1 MKEKLKALLARSLPT
16 GSVLEQTVKSGAWLG
31 AMNVASRA
39 LQIVMVIVLA
49 NLLSP
54 KDFGLLGIGLLVLS
68 GLENFSDLG
77 LNSAVIQ
84 QKEEN
89 VDRYLDTMWT
99 LQLARGAVLAT
110 VIVLIAPVVASVF
123 NEPRATDIV
132 RLIALSP
139 IFVALR
145 NPGIVYFK
153 KDLDFHLEFL
163 YQMSGSV
170 TRFAVSLA
178 WALLSPTVWALVA
191 GLVASEFVKTLFSYA
206 GHGYR
211 PWLSFDRERAGELIN
226 YGKWITGNSILYFLN
241 SEGDDAI
248 VGWLL
253 SATAL
258 GFYQMAFRLS
268 NAPATEVTQVISNV
282 MFPAFSTLQ
291 DDLWALRDAYYRM
304 LQVTMFVSFPMAF
317 GIAAVADVFVLTFL
331 GQEWAQMIT
340 VMKILAGYALLRS
353 IGKTMSPL
361 WKAIGRPDYITK
373 VSLLRV
379 VIAAILIIPATN
391 AYGINGAGLVIL
403 GTYLFPTFPIDV
415 YLAVTSIEG
424 SYTRFARELAYPL
437 IGSGAMYALVATVDQ
452 RNPLA
457 PGVVEFALL
466 VAVGAVTYA
475 AAVALLATQSRW
487 GIEKNIRSLVDALA

>member
-110 VIVLIAPVVASVF
+110 VIVLIAPIVASVF

-139 IFVALR
+139 IFMALR

-191 GLVASEFVKTLFSYA
+191 GLVASEFVKTVFSYA

-211 PWLSFDRERAGELIN
+211 PWLSLDRERAGELIN

-258 GFYQMAFRLS
+258 GFYQTAFRLS

-291 DDLWALRDAYYRM
+291 DDLGALRDAYYRM

>member
-1 MKEKLKALLARSLPT
+1 M
-16 GSVLEQTVKSGAWLG
+16 
-31 AMNVASRA
+31 
-39 LQIVMVIVLA
+39 
-49 NLLSP
+49 
-54 KDFGLLGIGLLVLS
+54 
-68 GLENFSDLG
+68 
-77 LNSAVIQ
+77 
-84 QKEEN
+84 
-89 VDRYLDTMWT
+89 
-99 LQLARGAVLAT
+99 
-110 VIVLIAPVVASVF
+110 
-123 NEPRATDIV
+123 
-132 RLIALSP
+132 
-139 IFVALR
+139 
-145 NPGIVYFK
+145 
-153 KDLDFHLEFL
+153 
-163 YQMSGSV
+163 
-170 TRFAVSLA
+170 
-178 WALLSPTVWALVA
+178 
-191 GLVASEFVKTLFSYA
+191 KTLFSYA

-211 PWLSFDRERAGELIN
+211 PWFSLDRERAGELIN

-258 GFYQMAFRLS
+258 GFYQTAFRLS

-291 DDLWALRDAYYRM
+291 DDLGALRDAYYRM
-304 LQVTMFVSFPMAF
+304 LQMTVFVSFPIAF

-403 GTYLFPTFPIDV
+403 GTYLFPTFPIDI

-475 AAVALLATQSRW
+475 AAVGLLATQSRW

>member
-1 MKEKLKALLARSLPT
+1 MKEKLKALLARSMPT

-258 GFYQMAFRLS
+258 GFYQTAFRLS

-291 DDLWALRDAYYRM
+291 DDLGALRDAYYRM
-304 LQVTMFVSFPMAF
+304 LQLTAFVSFPIAF

-437 IGSGAMYALVATVDQ
+437 IGSGAMYALVTTVDQ

-457 PGVVEFALL
+457 PGVVEFTLL

>member
-39 LQIVMVIVLA
+39 LQIVMVIILA

-191 GLVASEFVKTLFSYA
+191 GLVASEFVKTVFSYA

-211 PWLSFDRERAGELIN
+211 PWLSLDRERAGELIN

>member
-191 GLVASEFVKTLFSYA
+191 GLVASEFVKTVFSYA

-211 PWLSFDRERAGELIN
+211 PWLSLDRERAGELIN

-241 SEGDDAI
+241 SEGDDAV

-258 GFYQMAFRLS
+258 GFYQTAFRLS

>member
-39 LQIVMVIVLA
+39 LQIVMVIILA

-110 VIVLIAPVVASVF
+110 VIVLIAPIVASVF

-191 GLVASEFVKTLFSYA
+191 GLVASEFVKTVFSYA

-211 PWLSFDRERAGELIN
+211 PWLSLDRERAGELIN

>member
-1 MKEKLKALLARSLPT
+1 MKEKLKALLTRSLPT

-211 PWLSFDRERAGELIN
+211 PWFSLDRERAGELIN

-258 GFYQMAFRLS
+258 GFYQTAFRLS

-291 DDLWALRDAYYRM
+291 NDLGALRGAYYRM
-304 LQVTMFVSFPMAF
+304 LQLTAFVSFPMAF

>member
-39 LQIVMVIVLA
+39 LQIVMVIILA

-68 GLENFSDLG
+68 GLRNFSDLG

-110 VIVLIAPVVASVF
+110 VIVLIAPIVASVF

-211 PWLSFDRERAGELIN
+211 PWFSLDRERAGELIN

-258 GFYQMAFRLS
+258 GFYQTAFRLS

>member
-39 LQIVMVIVLA
+39 LQIVMVIILA

-110 VIVLIAPVVASVF
+110 VIVLIAPIVASVF

-191 GLVASEFVKTLFSYA
+191 GLVASEFVKTVFSYA

-211 PWLSFDRERAGELIN
+211 PWLSLDRERAGELIN

-258 GFYQMAFRLS
+258 GFYQTAFRLS

-403 GTYLFPTFPIDV
+403 GTYLFPTFPIDI

-457 PGVVEFALL
+457 PGVVEFTLL
-466 VAVGAVTYA
+466 VAVGAVTYV
-475 AAVALLATQSRW
+475 AAVGLLATQFRW
-487 GIEKNIRSLVDALA
+487 GIKKNIRSLVDALA

>member
-1 MKEKLKALLARSLPT
+1 MKEKLKALLTRSLPT

-68 GLENFSDLG
+68 GLRNFSDLG

-89 VDRYLDTMWT
+89 VDRYLNTMWT

-211 PWLSFDRERAGELIN
+211 PWLSLDRERAGELIN

-258 GFYQMAFRLS
+258 GFYQTAFRLS

-291 DDLWALRDAYYRM
+291 DDLGALRDAYYRM

-466 VAVGAVTYA
+466 VAVGAVTYVV
-475 AAVALLATQSRW
+475 AVGLLATQSRW
-487 GIEKNIRSLVDALA
+487 GIEENLRSLFDALA

>member
-89 VDRYLDTMWT
+89 VDRYLNTMWT

-258 GFYQMAFRLS
+258 GFYQTAFRLS

-475 AAVALLATQSRW
+475 AAVGLLATQSRW

>member
-110 VIVLIAPVVASVF
+110 VIVLIAPIVASVF

-191 GLVASEFVKTLFSYA
+191 GLVASEFVKTVFSYA

-211 PWLSFDRERAGELIN
+211 PWLSLDRERAGELIN

-258 GFYQMAFRLS
+258 GFYQTAFRLS